1 MKLTV
6 YFDGQF
12 YVGIIIIEVVSGNT
26 LKAYRHIFGN
36 EPKDQVILEFV
47 NKNLLKLIDQHV
59 QNGISVQ
66 QVIPK
71 RINPKRL
78 QRIVSKE
85 IEVAGISTKA
95 QEAIKDEY
103 TQRKKENS
111 KKSKGNLDELKQLK
125 RDKKINKTKN
135 KHKGR

>member
-1 MKLTV
+1 MKQTV

-12 YVGIIIIEVVSGNT
+12 YVGIIEVVSRNT

-36 EPKDQVILEFV
+36 EPKDQEILELV

-59 QNGISVQ
+59 QNGSSVQ

-71 RINPKRL
+71 KINPKRL

-85 IEVAGISTKA
+85 MKVTGISTKA

-111 KKSKGNLDELKQLK
+111 KKNKHNLDELKQLK
-125 RDKKINKTKN
+125 RDKKTQKAKN